1 MLKDIRSKF
10 DMKTINLIHV
20 LVTGTLLA
28 CIGYKKDKTPQWK
41 FYALGFMALMIPV
54 LVHLPKKFSLQ
65 YWTVIKLTHYL
76 VILPGLLYISYK
88 QKFSEQVYDS
98 IFALGVGVSGYH
110 AYKYYT
116 RLNKK

>member
-1 MLKDIRSKF
+1 MIKEIRSKF

-20 LVTGTLLA
+20 VVTGTLLA
-28 CIGYKKDKTPQWK
+28 CIGYKKDNTSKWK
-41 FYALGFMALMIPV
+41 FYALGFMALLIPI
-54 LVHLPKKFSLQ
+54 LVHLPKKFSLK
-65 YWTVIKLTHYL
+65 YWTVIQLTHYL
-76 VILPGLLYISYK
+76 IIMPGLLYISYK